1 LVTELGQEE
10 ESVTRLSRVG
20 FDNLVGH
27 LAGLKLGKQAKKP
40 MLYIELPDAFAD
52 SENRRK

>member
-1 LVTELGQEE
+1 MGSALIGDVKQPIIRYRKMGRK

-27 LAGLKLGKQAKKP
+27 L
-40 MLYIELPDAFAD
+40 
-52 SENRRK
+52 NVV